1 MKDADALNFWGCS
14 PGCID
19 TIVKAKGVR
28 MANRTFV
35 TLAAVVGFASAVVGL
50 AQAFSFTHLRRIECH
65 HSDPALGQRD
75 VSGAMLP
82 CLRDIQ
88 DSVDGTVLLDWET
101 YVAEDRTN
109 QYGEL
114 VGIPFDREVE
124 DGSVSFQFDYA
135 SVALEAATTVGDTQN
150 SEEAFSKID
159 HLLSSDGYSVR
170 EAYFLSDNGIAL
182 TIYTNGG
189 AGSNP
194 FSVVE
199 LGRWGGAD
207 SIVDQATGPFQVT
220 LLTGDARH
228 YRLSPAPVTDDL
240 AREVRCARREWP
252 DWMKFFVCPF
262 V

>member
-1 MKDADALNFWGCS
+1 MALDRNNYSVLWWLPGRAVKDADALNFWGCS

-65 HSDPALGQRD
+65 RSDPALGQRD

-88 DSVDGTVLLDWET
+88 DSVDRETVLLDWET
-101 YVAEDRTN
+101 YVRRGPYKPVQQT
-109 QYGEL
+109 L
-114 VGIPFDREVE
+114 GIPFDREVE

-170 EAYFLSDNGIAL
+170 EAYFLSDVS
-182 TIYTNGG
+182 GG
-189 AGSNP
+189 LDPHAND
-194 FSVVE
+194 
-199 LGRWGGAD
+199 W
-207 SIVDQATGPFQVT
+207 
-220 LLTGDARH
+220 
-228 YRLSPAPVTDDL
+228 
-240 AREVRCARREWP
+240 RERAW
-252 DWMKFFVCPF
+252 
-262 V
+262 